1 MKNDRLFCKKC
12 KSKTAQEYWDE
23 IRSLPT
29 FKADLLDLLK
39 GEDVQDLNGETK
51 GYLLPKDDK

>member
-23 IRSLPT
+23 IKELPT
-29 FKADLLDLLK
+29 FKADLLNLLK
-39 GEDVQDLNGETK
+39 GEDVKDLAGVIK
-51 GYLLPKDDK
+51 GYLLPEA